1 MPAPEPQ
8 SHDQPLYRLIVEIRT
23 AFQALKMLADQ
34 MHADLGVT
42 AAERAV
48 MEYLAGNGPTTVP
61 DIARSK
67 LVTRQHVQLL
77 ADALAAKGLA
87 EAVVNPAHQKSKLIA
102 LTDKGGECFAAMR
115 RREAMALS
123 DLAEGLAPAD
133 LRAAAATVRTL
144 RERVAAQG
152 RGPSRPN
159 QSRS

>member
-8 SHDQPLYRLIVEIRT
+8 ENDQPLYRLIVEIRV
-23 AFQALKMLADQ
+23 AFQALKMRADQ

-61 DIARSK
+61 DIARAK
-67 LVTRQHVQLL
+67 LVTRQHVQML

-87 EAVVNPAHQKSKLIA
+87 EPVVNPTHRKSNLIA
-102 LTDKGGECFAAMR
+102 LTEKGSQCFAAMH
-115 RREAMALS
+115 RREAVALS

-133 LRAAAATVRTL
+133 LLAAARTVRSL